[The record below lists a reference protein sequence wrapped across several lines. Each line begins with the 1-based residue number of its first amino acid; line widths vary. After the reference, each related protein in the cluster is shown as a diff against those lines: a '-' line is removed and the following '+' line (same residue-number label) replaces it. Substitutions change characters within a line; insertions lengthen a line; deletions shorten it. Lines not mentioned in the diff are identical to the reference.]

1 MKPPSTPKIS
11 EATIERKACE
21 YAKRTGFLVY
31 KFTSP
36 NHRGVP
42 DRMFLFNGRALFIEF
57 KRKGG
62 KTTAL
67 QERELRVLRENGF
80 TAEVADSL
88 DKAIC
93 ILEKFRNEQP
103 VYIRRNPG
111 VW

>member
-42 DRMFLFNGRALFIEF
+42 DRMFLFDGRTLFIEF
-57 KRKGG
+57 KRPGG

-67 QERELRVLRENGF
+67 QDREIRILRENGF
-80 TAEVADSL
+80 A
-88 DKAIC
+88 AIVVNSYPDAVHA
-93 ILEKFRNEQP
+93 LEAFRL
-103 VYIRRNPG
+103 G
-111 VW
+111 HK